1 MLFPLFFVKNVIEI
15 VISVDFV
22 NFVNI
27 DLFPIFSG
35 NVVTPKRSSLNP
47 QNVDKI
53 VYLHENMKKVV
64 MKYDFTLLPT
74 KDPAEDPEEVVT
86 LE

>member
-1 MLFPLFFVKNVIEI
+1 
-15 VISVDFV
+15 
-22 NFVNI
+22 
-27 DLFPIFSG
+27 
-35 NVVTPKRSSLNP
+35 
-47 QNVDKI
+47 
-53 VYLHENMKKVV
+53 MKKVD